1 MGTSSIIGDTQ
12 KKMILLLLAIFVLVC
27 YIVYK
32 MPGIDGGGCC
42 GNCNQ
47 GRKPCDCKDN
57 ND

>member
-12 KKMILLLLAIFVLVC
+12 KMILLILALFVLAC

-32 MPGIDGGGCC
+32 MPGSGCC
-42 GNCNQ
+42 GRCNQ

-57 ND
+57 DD